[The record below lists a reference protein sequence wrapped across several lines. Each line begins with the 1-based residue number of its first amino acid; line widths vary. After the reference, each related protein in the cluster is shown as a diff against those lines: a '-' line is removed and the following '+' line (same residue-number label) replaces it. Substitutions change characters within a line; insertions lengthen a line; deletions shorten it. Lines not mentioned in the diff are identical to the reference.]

1 MARLLL
7 GPLCLLLLLLTGCVA
22 PVAFTA
28 PCAPGPNPNS
38 NSCQAYGPVTQATM
52 SFASNFDPSN
62 SLTVTFD
69 GQTVTNLLTP
79 PPAPNGTST
88 LPLPQPPTPNY
99 YTSAT
104 QTLTASATCG
114 FFCVYPTKTVTFTP
128 LALSIGSVETG
139 VGPVGPL
146 NVQLSA
152 APLLAFIVVSPQP
165 SSATFSVTLTAS
177 PPGMV
182 TFATSPSG
190 PGNPSITLPVT
201 GEARVYLQA
210 LGPTGSFTVS
220 VTAPGAQA
228 VQQPGTVI
236 R

>member
-38 NSCQAYGPVTQATM
+38 NSCQATAPVTQATM

-62 SLTVTFD
+62 SLTVTFNN
-69 GQTVTNLLTP
+69 QTVTNLLTP

-88 LPLPQPPTPNY
+88 LLLPQPPTPNY

-128 LALSIGSVETG
+128 LVLSIGSVVTG

-146 NVQLSA
+146 NVQLST
-152 APLLAFIVVSPQP
+152 PLLAFVVVSPQP
-165 SSATFSVTLTAS
+165 SSATFSATLTAS

-182 TFATSPSG
+182 AFATSPSG
-190 PGNPSITLPVT
+190 PSSPSITLPVA

-210 LGPTGSFTVS
+210 VGPTGSFTVM
-220 VTAPGAQA
+220 VAAAGVQA
-228 VQQPGTVI
+228 VQQPGEVI
-236 R
+236 Q

>member
-1 MARLLL
+1 MVRLLL

-38 NSCQAYGPVTQATM
+38 NSCQATAPVTRATM
-52 SFASNFDPSN
+52 AFASNFDPSN
-62 SLTVTFD
+62 SLTVTFN

-88 LPLPQPPTPNY
+88 LPLPQPPSPNY
-99 YTSAT
+99 YTSST

-128 LALSIGSVETG
+128 LAFSIGSVKTG

-146 NVQLSA
+146 NVHLS
-152 APLLAFIVVSPQP
+152 APLLAYVSVSQFP
-165 SSATFSVTLTAS
+165 SPTISTTLTAS

-182 TFATSPSG
+182 AFATSPSG
-190 PGNPSITLPVT
+190 PSSPNMTLAVSGQAP
-201 GEARVYLQA
+201 VYLHA

-220 VTAPGAQA
+220 VTAAGVQA
-228 VQQPGTVI
+228 AQQPGTVSQ
-236 R
+236 